1 MKFVYNIADLSIN
14 ACNLYLL
21 CEDHVKLHCV
31 CEILVFLMTNGFTIL
46 LPSCV
51 TLPLPST
58 HRTKTQT
65 GITCEKI
72 LL

>member
-1 MKFVYNIADLSIN
+1 
-14 ACNLYLL
+14 
-21 CEDHVKLHCV
+21 
-31 CEILVFLMTNGFTIL
+31 MTNGFTIL
-46 LPSCV
+46 LSSCV

-72 LL
+72 LLEESMGFTMLLK